1 MFVFAFL
8 KGVAV
13 GFSIAAPV
21 GPIGLLC
28 IRRTLDNGRWAGLLT
43 GLGAACA
50 DAVFALLAAFGV
62 TVGASLTRG
71 SSWTHLAAAVILIVF
86 GVKMA
91 AAKPAAKA
99 ATSSGTTALWWFIS
113 TFLLTLSN
121 PMTILSFI
129 AVFAALGPAAGGLNS
144 NLVMT
149 LGVFLGSVA
158 WWLILS
164 GGVSALRMSN
174 NPRRTVWIN
183 RISGCA
189 IAAFGL
195 WALLTMNH

>member
-1 MFVFAFL
+1 MLIFAFL

-43 GLGAACA
+43 GLGAAIA
-50 DAVFALLAAFGV
+50 DAIYALFAAFGV
-62 TVGASLTRG
+62 TFGAG
-71 SSWTHLAAAVILIVF
+71 WTKGCAWSHLAAAVILILL
-86 GVKMA
+86 GIKMA
-91 AAKPAAKA
+91 AERPAARA
-99 ATSSGTTALWWFIS
+99 ATSGGTTALWWFIS

-121 PMTILSFI
+121 PLTIVSFI
-129 AVFAALGPAAGGLNS
+129 AVFAALGPVAGGLRS
-144 NLVMT
+144 SLIMT
-149 LGVFLGSVA
+149 LGVFLGSVS

-174 NPRRTVWIN
+174 NPVGTIWIN
-183 RISGCA
+183 RISGGA
-189 IAAFGL
+189 IAGFGL
-195 WALLTMNH
+195 WAMLTNCF

>member
-1 MFVFAFL
+1 MLIFAFL

-43 GLGAACA
+43 GLGAATA
-50 DAVFALLAAFGV
+50 DAIYALLAAFGV
-62 TVGASLTRG
+62 TIGASLTKG
-71 SSWTHLAAAVILIVF
+71 SSWSHLTAAIVLIVV
-86 GVKMA
+86 GIKMA
-91 AAKPAAKA
+91 TAKPAGKA
-99 ATSSGTTALWWFIS
+99 ATPGGTTALWWFVS

-121 PMTILSFI
+121 PLTILSFI
-129 AVFAALGPAAGGLNS
+129 AVFAALGPAAGGLRS
-144 NLVMT
+144 NLMMT

-164 GGVSALRMSN
+164 GGVSAFRVSN
-174 NPRRTVWIN
+174 NPKHTIWIN
-183 RISGCA
+183 RFSGGA

-195 WALLTMNH
+195 WALLTMNN

>member
-1 MFVFAFL
+1 MLIFAFL

-43 GLGAACA
+43 GLGAATA
-50 DAVFALLAAFGV
+50 DAIYALLAAFGV
-62 TVGASLTRG
+62 TFGASLTEG
-71 SSWTHLAAAVILIVF
+71 SSWSHLTAAIVLLF
-86 GVKMA
+86 LGIKMA
-91 AAKPAAKA
+91 SEKPATRA
-99 ATSSGTTALWWFIS
+99 ANPGGTTAFLWFIS

-121 PMTILSFI
+121 PLTIVSFI
-129 AVFAALGPAAGGLNS
+129 AVFTAIGPAAGGLLS
-144 NLVMT
+144 SLIMT

-164 GGVSALRMSN
+164 GGVSALPVSN
-174 NPRRTVWIN
+174 NPKRTIWIN
-183 RISGCA
+183 RLSGGA
-189 IAAFGL
+189 IAGFGL
-195 WALLTMNH
+195 WAMLSHHF